1 MNRHS
6 FYPGVVIPTVP
17 PRRKQLQRFLRWL
30 ALFMAVALMVLGAVK
45 VMAILWTLDAQLDSA
60 FMQGMQA
67 GQQMCARGA

>member
-1 MNRHS
+1 MNRHA

-17 PRRKQLQRFLRWL
+17 PRRKQLLRFLRWL

-45 VMAILWTLDAQLDSA
+45 VVAILWTLDAQLDSA
-60 FMQGMQA
+60 FMQGMKA

>member
-1 MNRHS
+1 MNRHA

-17 PRRKQLQRFLRWL
+17 PRRKQLLRFLRWL

>member
-1 MNRHS
+1 
-6 FYPGVVIPTVP
+6 
-17 PRRKQLQRFLRWL
+17 LRWL